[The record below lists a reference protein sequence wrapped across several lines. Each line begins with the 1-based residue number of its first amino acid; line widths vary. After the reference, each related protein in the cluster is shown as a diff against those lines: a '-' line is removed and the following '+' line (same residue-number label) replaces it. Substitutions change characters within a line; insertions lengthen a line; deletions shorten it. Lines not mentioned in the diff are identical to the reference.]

1 MSAATTVKH
10 ESPVVENVSE
20 FELLPSMQVVCGGE
34 GYIDF
39 KTGKIPNLIFLRGFL
54 ATVCLVRCRRFESQI
69 DLTVVLLLFFF
80 VVGSTRRP
88 FSFNAC
94 APKLSF
100 RSYVILV

>member
-39 KTGKIPNLIFLRGFL
+39 KTGKI
-54 ATVCLVRCRRFESQI
+54 LV
-69 DLTVVLLLFFF
+69 LFSLSCVPFF
-80 VVGSTRRP
+80 
-88 FSFNAC
+88 
-94 APKLSF
+94 
-100 RSYVILV
+100 

>member
-39 KTGKIPNLIFLRGFL
+39 KTGKI
-54 ATVCLVRCRRFESQI
+54 LV
-69 DLTVVLLLFFF
+69 LF
-80 VVGSTRRP
+80 S
-88 FSFNAC
+88 
-94 APKLSF
+94 
-100 RSYVILV
+100 